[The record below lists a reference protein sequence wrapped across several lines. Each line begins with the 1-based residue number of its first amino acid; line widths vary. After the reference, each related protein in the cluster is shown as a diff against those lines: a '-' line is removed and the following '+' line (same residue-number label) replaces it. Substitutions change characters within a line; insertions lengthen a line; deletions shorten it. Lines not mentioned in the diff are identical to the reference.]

1 MPVRSN
7 GATNGVRPI
16 TKVGEANDM
25 SIKSGAGDPADP
37 RSGSIR
43 PAGLDLGSEARDSL
57 AREGAAH
64 RRDAREEGALARMA
78 LRFTIWAERWFPDA
92 FVFVAIAVV
101 VVAAGALLNG
111 ASVATVTKA
120 FGDGFWSL
128 IPFTMQMAFVTIGG
142 YVVATSPPAQR
153 LIDRIA
159 LIPKT
164 GPGAVGFI
172 ATVSMIS
179 SLLSWGLSLIFSGL
193 LARAIARRTD
203 LRMDYRAAGAAAYL
217 GLGATW
223 ALGLSS
229 SAAQL
234 QANPGS
240 LPPSLLPITG
250 VIPFTET
257 IFLWQSMLIALVLI
271 VISAAIALWSAPSDA
286 GAVTAQDLGV
296 DLTQRSED
304 LPPRE
309 QPGEWLEHAPLLT
322 ILVVALAAGWLIQ
335 EFGSKSAVLAISN
348 LNTYNFLFLMAGL
361 LLHWRPKRFLNAVAR
376 SVPAT
381 TGVLIQFPFYAA
393 ISHILTTAANSAGD
407 TLSHVIAHAFVS
419 LNTQGTFPLTMGLY
433 SAVLGFFIP
442 SGGGKWLLEAPYV
455 MQAANELQ
463 VHLGWAV
470 QVYNAAEALP
480 NLINPFWMLPLLGIL
495 GIKARDIVGFTFLQL
510 IVHLPVVLF
519 LLWLLAKTLT
529 YVPPVMP
536 G

>member
-1 MPVRSN
+1 MKKTPR
-7 GATNGVRPI
+7 GQRPGNQ
-16 TKVGEANDM
+16 KANVL
-25 SIKSGAGDPADP
+25 
-37 RSGSIR
+37 R
-43 PAGLDLGSEARDSL
+43 PAGPGVSGGGAVARAGTGPTGAGRD
-57 AREGAAH
+57 EGPLV
-64 RRDAREEGALARMA
+64 RVA
-78 LRFTIWAERWFPDA
+78 LRFTSWAERWFPDA

-101 VVAAGALLNG
+101 VVAAGALAIG
-111 ASVATVTKA
+111 APLTAVTKA

-128 IPFTMQMAFVTIGG
+128 IPFTMQMVFVTIGG

-159 LIPKT
+159 LLPKT
-164 GPGAVGFI
+164 GRGAVGFI
-172 ATVSMIS
+172 ATVSMLA
-179 SLLSWGLSLIFSGL
+179 SLLSWGLSLIFGGL
-193 LARAIARRTD
+193 LARAIARRAD

-234 QANPGS
+234 QANAAS
-240 LPPSLLPITG
+240 LPKTLLPITG

-257 IFLWQSMLIALVLI
+257 IFLWQSMVIALVLI
-271 VISAAIALWSAPSDA
+271 VVSAVIAIWSAPSDA
-286 GAVTAQDLGV
+286 GAVTARDLDV
-296 DLTQRSED
+296 DLTQRQED
-304 LPPRE
+304 LAPRQ

-322 ILVVALAAGWLIQ
+322 ILLAGLALGWLVQ
-335 EFGSKSAVLAISN
+335 EFTRQSAIVAISN
-348 LNTYNFLFLMAGL
+348 LNTYNFLFLMLGL
-361 LLHWRPKRFLNAVAR
+361 LLHWRPKRFLTAVAR

-393 ISHILTTAANSAGD
+393 ISYILTTAANPAGA
-407 TLSHVIAHAFVS
+407 TLSHVIADAFVS
-419 LNTQGTFPLTMGLY
+419 LNTHDSFPLAMGVY

-495 GIKARDIVGFTFLQL
+495 GIRARDIVGFTFLQL
-510 IVHLPVVLF
+510 VVHLPIVLF
-519 LLWLLAKTLT
+519 LLWFLAKTLT
-529 YVPPVMP
+529 YLPPVIP